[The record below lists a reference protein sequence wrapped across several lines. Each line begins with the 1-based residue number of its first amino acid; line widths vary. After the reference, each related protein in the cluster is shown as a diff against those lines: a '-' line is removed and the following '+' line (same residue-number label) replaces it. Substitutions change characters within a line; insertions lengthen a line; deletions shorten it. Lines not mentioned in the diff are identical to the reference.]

1 MILLCRGQLVESE
14 YILILKKIFLTGGAG
29 FVGYHLA
36 MQWAQDPDIEL
47 YIIDNLNS
55 YYDVRLKY
63 KRLENIGFHQDLLE
77 AKTWLNS
84 NKYPNVYFLNAD
96 LSQAGDDS
104 SGIKTVR
111 CDYIIHLAA
120 QAGVR
125 YSFEN
130 PDAYMHSNVL
140 GFYHIMEL
148 AKTWKVRH
156 FIFAS
161 SSSVYGGNDEI
172 PFLESHSIL
181 KPLNLYAATKASN
194 ELLAYAYASLYHIP
208 SSALRFFTV
217 YGPYGR
223 PDMAYFKFLEQI
235 YSGAVIEVFG
245 NGELQ
250 RDFTH
255 VNDIVKSMIKLLD
268 HPPDSD
274 KPFVAYNIGNNKPI
288 QLLYFIRLLEKY
300 SGRKANLKFI
310 ETYNG
315 EMKITYA
322 NIDKLSSKIE
332 FTPQISIEDGLYN
345 FVEWYNSPENPLR
358 VNV

>member
-1 MILLCRGQLVESE
+1 M
-14 YILILKKIFLTGGAG
+14 LILKKIFLTGGAG

-36 MQWAQDPDIEL
+36 MQWAKDPNIEL

-55 YYDVRLKY
+55 YYDVKLKY
-63 KRLENIGFHQDLLE
+63 KRLENLGFLQDLLE
-77 AKTWLNS
+77 TKYWLNS
-84 NKYPNVYFLNAD
+84 NKYPNVFFLKAD
-96 LSQAGDDS
+96 LSQTGQS
-104 SGIKTVR
+104 NSLIR
-111 CDYIIHLAA
+111 ELQCNYIIHLAA

-130 PDAYMHSNVL
+130 PEAYINSNVL
-140 GFYHIMEL
+140 GFYQIMEL

-172 PFLESHSIL
+172 PFLEHHSIL
-181 KPLNLYAATKASN
+181 KPLNLYAASKASN
-194 ELLAYAYASLYHIP
+194 ELLAYSYANLYHIP

-223 PDMAYFKFLEQI
+223 PDMAYFKFLDHI
-235 YSGAVIEVFG
+235 YSGANIEVFG

-255 VNDIVKSMIKLLD
+255 VNDIVISMLKLLD
-268 HPPDSD
+268 LPPTTHE
-274 KPFVAYNIGNNKPI
+274 PFSVYNIGNNKPI

-300 SGRKANLKFI
+300 SEKKANLKFT

-322 NIDKLSSKIE
+322 NIDKLASKID
-332 FTPQISIEDGLYN
+332 FAPQISIEDGLYS
-345 FVEWYNSPENPLR
+345 FVEWYNSTENPLR
-358 VNV
+358 VMA